1 MVTTCMHT
9 LSTGVELECR
19 TSGEPGQP
27 LLLFLHGFPE
37 GAFIWDGLLE
47 QFGSRYRCVAP
58 NLRGYGRSSQPTAIS
73 DYRAKYLVEDL
84 AALIALESPAKRA
97 ACVIAHDW
105 GGAVAWGLANRY
117 PQQLERLL
125 ILNSPHPGSFLR
137 ELKSNP
143 VQQSASQYMHF
154 LRRPDAP
161 ELLAENGWQR
171 MLGFFQNPDGSMP
184 AWLTPE
190 RQQQYREHWDLGVH
204 GACMFYAASPLVPPR
219 PGGSADELQDIREL
233 SLPDEMLHIP
243 VPVRI
248 LWGDSD
254 LALQPALLHGLE
266 QWVPQL
272 EIEHLQGCSH
282 WVVHERPEAVQRAL
296 AKFLLAPV
304 RS

>member
-19 TSGEPGQP
+19 TSGKPGQP

-47 QFGSRYRCVAP
+47 QFGSSYRCVAP

-84 AALIALESPAKRA
+84 AALIALENPAKRA

-137 ELKSNP
+137 ELQSNP

-190 RQQQYREHWDLGVH
+190 RKQQYREHWDLGVH

-219 PGGSADELQDIREL
+219 PDGSADELQDIREL

-296 AKFLLAPV
+296 AEFLLMPG

>member
-19 TSGEPGQP
+19 TTGKPGQP

-37 GAFIWDGLLE
+37 GAFIWDGMLE

-84 AALIALESPAKRA
+84 AALIALENPAKRA

-137 ELKSNP
+137 ELQSNP

-154 LRRPDAP
+154 LRRPDAH

-190 RQQQYREHWDLGVH
+190 RKQQYREHWDLGVH

-296 AKFLLAPV
+296 AEFC
-304 RS
+304 

>member
-19 TSGEPGQP
+19 TSGKPGQP

-84 AALIALESPAKRA
+84 AALIALENPAKRA

-137 ELKSNP
+137 ELQSNP

-190 RQQQYREHWDLGVH
+190 RKQQYREHWDLGVH

-296 AKFLLAPV
+296 AEFLLMPG

>member
-1 MVTTCMHT
+1 MVATCMHT
-9 LSTGVELECR
+9 LPTGVELECR
-19 TSGEPGQP
+19 TSGQPGQP

-117 PQQLERLL
+117 PLQLERLL

-137 ELKSNP
+137 ELQSNP

-272 EIEHLQGCSH
+272 AIEHLQGCSH

-296 AKFLLAPV
+296 AEFLSAPA

>member
-1 MVTTCMHT
+1 MVMTCTHT

-19 TSGEPGQP
+19 VSGEPGQP

-37 GAFIWDGLLE
+37 GAFIWDALLA

-84 AALIALESPAKRA
+84 AALIALENPAKRA

-137 ELKSNP
+137 ELQSNP

-190 RQQQYREHWDLGVH
+190 RKQQYREHWDLGVH

-296 AKFLLAPV
+296 AEFLLMPG

>member
-1 MVTTCMHT
+1 MVTTCTHQLT
-9 LSTGVELECR
+9 TGIALECC
-19 TSGEPGQP
+19 TSGQPGQP

-58 NLRGYGRSSQPTAIS
+58 NLRGYGRSSQPAAIS

-84 AALIALESPAKRA
+84 AALIALESSESRA

-137 ELKSNP
+137 ELQSNP
-143 VQQSASQYMHF
+143 AQQSASQYMHF

-161 ELLAENGWQR
+161 ELLAENDWQR
-171 MLGFFQNPDGSMP
+171 MLGFFKNPDGSMP
-184 AWLTPE
+184 AWMTPDRE
-190 RQQQYREHWDLGVH
+190 QQYREHWDLGVH

-219 PGGSADELQDIREL
+219 PDSSAEDLQDIRGL
-233 SLPDEMLHIP
+233 SLPDEMLHIS
-243 VPVRI
+243 VPVRV
-248 LWGDSD
+248 LWGDD
-254 LALQPALLHGLE
+254 DIALQPALLNGLE

-272 EIEHLQGCSH
+272 TVEHLKGCSH
-282 WVVHERPEAVQRAL
+282 WVLHERPEAVQRAL
-296 AKFLLAPV
+296 TDFLTQN

>member
-1 MVTTCMHT
+1 MVMTCMHS

-19 TSGEPGQP
+19 VSGEPGQP

-37 GAFIWDGLLE
+37 GAFIWDGLLA

-73 DYRAKYLVEDL
+73 DYRAKYLVDDL
-84 AALIALESPAKRA
+84 SALIALESADKRA

-117 PQQLERLL
+117 PQHLERLL

-137 ELKSNP
+137 ELQSNP

-296 AKFLLAPV
+296 TEFLQTPV

>member
-1 MVTTCMHT
+1 MVMTCTHT

-19 TSGEPGQP
+19 TSGEAGQP

-58 NLRGYGRSSQPTAIS
+58 NLRGYGRSSQPTSIS

-137 ELKSNP
+137 ELQSNP

-161 ELLAENGWQR
+161 ELLAENDELAVFTAWDGKEYYHYKPQMSSLYAR
-171 MLGFFQNPDGSMP
+171 ILSTANNKMVQVASVVRESSRDYPRPVALEIFEYPPFLFEADALQQCLRDMDENPEYADIKFTESSVGTVYLYSTRY
-184 AWLTPE
+184 LDE
-190 RQQQYREHWDLGVH
+190 D
-204 GACMFYAASPLVPPR
+204 YAAFLAENEDVGAIASP
-219 PGGSADELQDIREL
+219 
-233 SLPDEMLHIP
+233 
-243 VPVRI
+243 
-248 LWGDSD
+248 
-254 LALQPALLHGLE
+254 
-266 QWVPQL
+266 
-272 EIEHLQGCSH
+272 
-282 WVVHERPEAVQRAL
+282 
-296 AKFLLAPV
+296 
-304 RS
+304 

>member
-19 TSGEPGQP
+19 TSGKPGQP

-47 QFGSRYRCVAP
+47 HFGSRYRCVAP

-84 AALIALESPAKRA
+84 AALIALENPAKRA

-137 ELKSNP
+137 ELQSNP

-190 RQQQYREHWDLGVH
+190 RKQQYREHWDLGVH

-296 AKFLLAPV
+296 AEFLLMPG

>member
-19 TSGEPGQP
+19 TSGKPGQP

-84 AALIALESPAKRA
+84 AALIALENPAKRA

-137 ELKSNP
+137 ELQSNP

-190 RQQQYREHWDLGVH
+190 RKQQYREHWDLGVH

-219 PGGSADELQDIREL
+219 PDGSADELQDIREL

-296 AKFLLAPV
+296 AEFLLMPG

>member
-1 MVTTCMHT
+1 
-9 LSTGVELECR
+9 
-19 TSGEPGQP
+19 
-27 LLLFLHGFPE
+27 LLFLHGFPE

-137 ELKSNP
+137 ELQSNP

-161 ELLAENGWQR
+161 SCWPKTA
-171 MLGFFQNPDGSMP
+171 
-184 AWLTPE
+184 
-190 RQQQYREHWDLGVH
+190 
-204 GACMFYAASPLVPPR
+204 
-219 PGGSADELQDIREL
+219 GSAC
-233 SLPDEMLHIP
+233 
-243 VPVRI
+243 
-248 LWGDSD
+248 WDSFRTPT
-254 LALQPALLHGLE
+254 AACPHG
-266 QWVPQL
+266 
-272 EIEHLQGCSH
+272 
-282 WVVHERPEAVQRAL
+282 
-296 AKFLLAPV
+296 
-304 RS
+304 

>member
-1 MVTTCMHT
+1 MVTTCTHQLT
-9 LSTGVELECR
+9 TGIALECR
-19 TSGEPGQP
+19 ISGQPGQP

-37 GAFIWDGLLE
+37 GAFIWDGLLA

-58 NLRGYGRSSQPTAIS
+58 NLRGYGRSSQPAAIS

-84 AALIALESPAKRA
+84 AALIALESSDSRA

-137 ELKSNP
+137 ELQSNP
-143 VQQSASQYMHF
+143 AQQSASQYMHF

-184 AWLTPE
+184 AWMTPE
-190 RQQQYREHWDLGVH
+190 REQQYREHWDLGVH

-219 PGGSADELQDIREL
+219 PDSSAEDLQDIRGL
-233 SLPDEMLHIP
+233 SLPDEMLHIS
-243 VPVRI
+243 VPVRV

-254 LALQPALLHGLE
+254 IALQPALLNGLE

-272 EIEHLQGCSH
+272 TVEHLQGCSH
-282 WVVHERPEAVQRAL
+282 WLLHERPEAVQRAL
-296 AKFLLAPV
+296 TDFLTQ
-304 RS
+304 SSS

>member
-1 MVTTCMHT
+1 MHT

-19 TSGEPGQP
+19 TSGKPGQP

-84 AALIALESPAKRA
+84 AALIALENPAKRA

-137 ELKSNP
+137 ELQSNP

-190 RQQQYREHWDLGVH
+190 RKQQYREHWDLGVH

-296 AKFLLAPV
+296 AEFLLMPG

>member
-1 MVTTCMHT
+1 MVATCMHT

-19 TSGEPGQP
+19 TSGKPGQP

-73 DYRAKYLVEDL
+73 EYRAKYLVEDL
-84 AALIALESPAKRA
+84 AALIALESRDQRA

-137 ELKSNP
+137 ELQSNP

-296 AKFLLAPV
+296 AEFLLVPG

>member
-58 NLRGYGRSSQPTAIS
+58 NLRGYGRSSQPTSIS

-84 AALIALESPAKRA
+84 AALVALESPAKRA

-137 ELKSNP
+137 ELQSNP

-266 QWVPQL
+266 RWVPQL
-272 EIEHLQGCSH
+272 EIEHLRGCSH

-296 AKFLLAPV
+296 AKFLSAPA

>member
-1 MVTTCMHT
+1 MVTTCMHP
-9 LSTGVELECR
+9 LATGITLECR
-19 TSGEPGQP
+19 TSGQPAQP

-37 GAFIWDGLLE
+37 GAFIWDELLE
-47 QFGSRYRCVAP
+47 HFGASYRCVAP
-58 NLRGYGRSSQPTAIS
+58 NLRGYGRSSQPSAIS
-73 DYRAKYLVEDL
+73 DYRAKHLVDDL
-84 AALIALESPAKRA
+84 AALIALESTENRA

-117 PQQLERLL
+117 PKQLQRLL

-137 ELKSNP
+137 ELQTNP
-143 VQQSASQYMHF
+143 VQQAASQYMHF

-161 ELLAENGWQR
+161 ALLAENRWQR
-171 MLGFFQNPDGSMP
+171 MLGFFQNPDGSQP

-190 RQQQYREHWDLGVH
+190 LKQQYREHWDLGVH
-204 GACMFYAASPLVPPR
+204 GACMFYAASPLVPPQ
-219 PGGSADELQDIREL
+219 PDSSTEDLQDIRGL

-254 LALQPALLHGLE
+254 IALQPALLNGLE

-272 EIEHLQGCSH
+272 TVEHLKGCSH
-282 WVVHERPEAVQRAL
+282 WVTHEQPEAVRRAL
-296 AKFLLAPV
+296 TEFLKQN
-304 RS
+304 SS

>member
-1 MVTTCMHT
+1 MHT

-137 ELKSNP
+137 ELQSNP

-282 WVVHERPEAVQRAL
+282 WVVHERPEAVQRADRVSS
-296 AKFLLAPV
+296 APG

>member
-1 MVTTCMHT
+1 MVTTCMHP
-9 LSTGVELECR
+9 LATGITLECR
-19 TSGEPGQP
+19 TSGQPGQP

-37 GAFIWDGLLE
+37 GAFIWDELLE
-47 QFGSRYRCVAP
+47 HFGASYRCVAP
-58 NLRGYGRSSQPTAIS
+58 NLRGYGRSSQPSAIS
-73 DYRAKYLVEDL
+73 DYRAKHLVDDL
-84 AALIALESPAKRA
+84 AALIALESTENRA

-117 PQQLERLL
+117 PKQLQRLL

-137 ELKSNP
+137 ELQTNP
-143 VQQSASQYMHF
+143 AQQAASQYMHF

-161 ELLAENGWQR
+161 ALLAENRWQR
-171 MLGFFQNPDGSMP
+171 MLGFFQNPDGSQP

-190 RQQQYREHWDLGVH
+190 LKQQYREHWDLGVH
-204 GACMFYAASPLVPPR
+204 GACMFYAASPLVPPQ
-219 PGGSADELQDIREL
+219 PDSSTEDLQDIRGL

-254 LALQPALLHGLE
+254 IALQPALLNGLE

-272 EIEHLQGCSH
+272 TVEHLKGCSH
-282 WVVHERPEAVQRAL
+282 WVTHEQPEVVRRAL
-296 AKFLLAPV
+296 TEFLKQN
-304 RS
+304 SS

>member
-1 MVTTCMHT
+1 MVTTCMHP
-9 LSTGVELECR
+9 LATGITLECR
-19 TSGEPGQP
+19 TSGQPGQP

-37 GAFIWDGLLE
+37 GAFIWDELLKH
-47 QFGSRYRCVAP
+47 FGASYRCVAP
-58 NLRGYGRSSQPTAIS
+58 NLRGYGRSSQPSAIS
-73 DYRAKYLVEDL
+73 DYRAKHLVDDL
-84 AALIALESPAKRA
+84 AALIALESTENRA

-117 PQQLERLL
+117 PKQLQRLL

-137 ELKSNP
+137 ELQTNP
-143 VQQSASQYMHF
+143 VQQAASQYMHF

-161 ELLAENGWQR
+161 ALLAENRWQR
-171 MLGFFQNPDGSMP
+171 MLGFFQNPDGSQP

-190 RQQQYREHWDLGVH
+190 LKQQYREHWDLGVH
-204 GACMFYAASPLVPPR
+204 GACMFYAASPLVPPQ
-219 PGGSADELQDIREL
+219 PDSSTEDLQDIRGL

-254 LALQPALLHGLE
+254 IALQPALLNGLE

-272 EIEHLQGCSH
+272 TVEHLKGCSH
-282 WVVHERPEAVQRAL
+282 WVTHEKPEAVRRAL
-296 AKFLLAPV
+296 TEFLKQN
-304 RS
+304 SS

>member
-19 TSGEPGQP
+19 TSGKPGQP

-84 AALIALESPAKRA
+84 AALIALESADKRA

-137 ELKSNP
+137 ELQSNP

-171 MLGFFQNPDGSMP
+171 MLGFFQNPDGSTP

>member
-137 ELKSNP
+137 ELQSNP

-233 SLPDEMLHIP
+233 NLPDEMLHIP

>member
-58 NLRGYGRSSQPTAIS
+58 NLRGYGHSSQPTAIS

-137 ELKSNP
+137 ELQSNP

>member
-1 MVTTCMHT
+1 MVATCMHT

-37 GAFIWDGLLE
+37 GAFIWDGLLA

-84 AALIALESPAKRA
+84 AALIALESRDQRA

-117 PQQLERLL
+117 PQHLERLL

-137 ELKSNP
+137 ELQSNP

-171 MLGFFQNPDGSMP
+171 MLRFFQNPDGSMP

-296 AKFLLAPV
+296 AEFLLVPGH
-304 RS
+304 S